1 MSYCE
6 IMTQVYATVC
16 HLANLLRGE
25 NPTSRQFA
33 TVCPNV
39 QHTLLIFQL
48 FFGLLAA
55 ITSSSVGGG
64 RHLKS
69 APNLWNQ
76 LMLAAHCCQGNV
88 YGMMALKIKFHTLP
102 PPANGRRGHK
112 YDAAFTGSDRVV
124 RTPAKDASE
133 SFAKISVRVCVCVYR
148 RCLLPFA

>member
-1 MSYCE
+1 M
-6 IMTQVYATVC
+6 
-16 HLANLLRGE
+16 
-25 NPTSRQFA
+25 
-33 TVCPNV
+33 
-39 QHTLLIFQL
+39 FQL
-48 FFGLLAA
+48 FFGLHAA

-69 APNLWNQ
+69 TPNLWNQ

-133 SFAKISVRVCVCVYR
+133 SFAKILVRVYVCLPTLFASFCVKYAPQNQEPNCTHGCVVAPVCADDKWPSY
-148 RCLLPFA
+148 